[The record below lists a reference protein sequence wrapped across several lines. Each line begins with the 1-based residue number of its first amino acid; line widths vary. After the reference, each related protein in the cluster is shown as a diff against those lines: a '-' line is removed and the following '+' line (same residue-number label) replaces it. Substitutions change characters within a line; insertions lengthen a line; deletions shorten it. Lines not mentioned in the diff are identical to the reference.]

1 MSNEAAVMI
10 EKAITKALAVGIAKN
25 VAELKAQCQAL
36 RDVVVY
42 GLFLENPLSDGTVG
56 KRRDVNGPRINIVC
70 NPNIPKG
77 YGSSLRTCK
86 IDLDCITQPDSDP
99 DQLLAVYCYQAV
111 RKVFDNK
118 EFALPEALM
127 ELRGYLITEGG
138 AGITDDGFVVTLGVR
153 MEVFV
158 KQQTGAES

>member
-10 EKAITKALAVGIAKN
+10 EKAITNALAVGIAKN
-25 VAELKAQCQAL
+25 VAELKQQCAAL

-42 GLFLENPLSDGTVG
+42 GLFLENPIANGTAG

-86 IDLDCITQPDSDP
+86 VDFNCITQPDSDP
-99 DQLLAVYCYQAV
+99 DQVLAAYCYQAA
-111 RKVFDNK
+111 RKVLDNK
-118 EFALPEALM
+118 EFTLPEALM
-127 ELRGYLITEGG
+127 ELRGYLITDGA
-138 AGITDDGFVVTLGVR
+138 AGITDEGFVVTLGVR
-153 MEVFV
+153 MEIFV
-158 KQQTGAES
+158 KQQTGA